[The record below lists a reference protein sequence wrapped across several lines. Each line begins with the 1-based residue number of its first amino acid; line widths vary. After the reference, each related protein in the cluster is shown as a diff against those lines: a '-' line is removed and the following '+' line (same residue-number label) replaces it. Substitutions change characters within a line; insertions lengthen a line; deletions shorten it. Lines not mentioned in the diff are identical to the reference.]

1 MFDSVAERY
10 DLMNDLMSLGL
21 HRAWKAFA
29 LAIARPR
36 PGERVLDVATGS
48 GDLALALCRR
58 TQPGGEVW
66 ISDINRRMLDR
77 GRDRLLDAGL
87 TVPAV
92 QCDAERLPF
101 AARTFDCV
109 TVGFGLRNMTRK
121 DAALAEMARVLK
133 PGGRLVVLEFS
144 KVWKPLEGA
153 YDWYSFKVLPWLG
166 DKVAGDAAAYRYLAE
181 SIRMHPDQA
190 TLAAMMRDA
199 GLSQVEVF
207 NLAAGV
213 VAVHRG
219 VPHLIVRLPVRR
231 YLDMGKWLL
240 LTGILALS
248 GALVA
253 TDADARRLGGGRNI
267 GAQRNVTAPP
277 AQTPA
282 KPAQQAAPAQ
292 QGTQPA
298 AAPAATGSRW
308 MPILGGLALGG
319 MLGYLF
325 GGNGLM
331 GDPAHRRLAI
341 AGGHGSARVRASATG
356 RGSHATGAV
365 RRHARVGERCRR
377 QHRAGGRDQR
387 RRRFPPA
394 SMPPASCVPRR

>member
-1 MFDSVAERY
+1 MPAENKSATVRRVFDSVAERY
-10 DLMNDLMSLGL
+10 DVMNDLMSLGL

-29 LAIARPR
+29 LAITRPR
-36 PGERVLDVATGS
+36 PGERILDVATGS

-101 AARTFDCV
+101 APATFDCV

-121 DAALAEMARVLK
+121 DAALAEMTRVLK

-144 KVWKPLEGA
+144 KVWKPLERA

-181 SIRMHPDQA
+181 SIRQHPDQA
-190 TLAAMMRDA
+190 TVAAMMRDA

-213 VAVHRG
+213 VAIHRG
-219 VPHLIVRLPVRR
+219 VRI
-231 YLDMGKWLL
+231 
-240 LTGILALS
+240 
-248 GALVA
+248 
-253 TDADARRLGGGRNI
+253 
-267 GAQRNVTAPP
+267 
-277 AQTPA
+277 
-282 KPAQQAAPAQ
+282 
-292 QGTQPA
+292 
-298 AAPAATGSRW
+298 
-308 MPILGGLALGG
+308 
-319 MLGYLF
+319 
-325 GGNGLM
+325 
-331 GDPAHRRLAI
+331 
-341 AGGHGSARVRASATG
+341 
-356 RGSHATGAV
+356 
-365 RRHARVGERCRR
+365 
-377 QHRAGGRDQR
+377 
-387 RRRFPPA
+387 
-394 SMPPASCVPRR
+394 